1 MGLPGEALALSLKYV
16 PSIALSHFHP
26 VHSSYKEADL
36 TASGERRKQLSLP
49 NAKDFFSSAFTSSP
63 APKSLPRSDHGNKAY
78 PGDYSRL
85 VLDREKSKQGLRL
98 HSAGS
103 ISCAESSRDSKLRK
117 RKIFILGQACSGKEM
132 PRSYLIFWFQRE
144 AIRSPTQA

>member
-63 APKSLPRSDHGNKAY
+63 APKSLPRSGHGNKAY

-103 ISCAESSRDSKLRK
+103 ISCARAEQGQQITQEKDLHPGPGTFRK
-117 RKIFILGQACSGKEM
+117 RNATQLSYILVPKRGN
-132 PRSYLIFWFQRE
+132 
-144 AIRSPTQA
+144 